1 MIDFKQ
7 KRSMGRYGCEGLEEW
22 NALNG
27 YAAKIREDLEA
38 SKTNFFW
45 LGVHLIDLYSSN
57 LYRLTFDREKL
68 GVSGLVDNCSAECFF
83 AYCFDGFYFDGMSE
97 CVHGNAGL
105 DSASGVFVTA
115 FVIFDFRVRFQPGPE
130 RKGREPERV
139 FVHIDEYRMGTDI
152 TDSIAGGNEGE
163 RLDQDLVLLTGI
175 NEEKGKMQGIGSVY
189 TDYGLAGLG
198 VFGDSFLEQ
207 VYKRSHTGNE
217 SGIDAFFQI
226 FFFIPAKYGYA
237 QRNKILC
244 SV

>member
-1 MIDFKQ
+1 MLSFVQATDAFGSIFNQ
-7 KRSMGRYGCEGLEEW
+7 
-22 NALNG
+22 
-27 YAAKIREDLEA
+27 
-38 SKTNFFW
+38 
-45 LGVHLIDLYSSN
+45 
-57 LYRLTFDREKL
+57 FDMP
-68 GVSGLVDNCSAECFF
+68 FF

-175 NEEKGKMQGIGSVY
+175 NEEKGKMQGILLLQNYLMEMKQLRKWISI
-189 TDYGLAGLG
+189 L
-198 VFGDSFLEQ
+198 LE
-207 VYKRSHTGNE
+207 K
-217 SGIDAFFQI
+217 
-226 FFFIPAKYGYA
+226 
-237 QRNKILC
+237 
-244 SV
+244 

>member
-1 MIDFKQ
+1 MP
-7 KRSMGRYGCEGLEEW
+7 
-22 NALNG
+22 
-27 YAAKIREDLEA
+27 
-38 SKTNFFW
+38 
-45 LGVHLIDLYSSN
+45 
-57 LYRLTFDREKL
+57 
-68 GVSGLVDNCSAECFF
+68 FF

-139 FVHIDEYRMGTDI
+139 FVHIDEYRMGADI
-152 TDSIAGGNEGE
+152 TDGIASGNEGE
-163 RLDQDLVLLTGI
+163 RLDQDLVLLMGI
-175 NEEKGKMQGIGSVY
+175 DKEKGKMQGIGAVH